1 MNRFVAHKPISQTR
15 VVVAMS
21 GGVDSSVCAALMQEE
36 GYETIGITLQLYDDG
51 AMVGKKNACC
61 AGQDIDDARR
71 VCEKI
76 GIPHYVLNY
85 ESLFKESVM
94 EDFADSYMR
103 GETPIPCVKCNQSVK
118 FRDLLKVA
126 KDLNADA
133 LVTGHYIRRKNGP
146 NGPELHN
153 AIDAGKDQSYFLFAT
168 TRSQLEFIHFPLGD
182 FTKEETRKHA
192 ERFNLPVA
200 SKPDSQDIC
209 FVPNGNYASVVTKLR
224 PGALDPG
231 EIVDVDGKVIGKHDG
246 IINFT
251 RGQRKGLGG
260 GFEKPLYVIRIEP
273 ETKRVVVGT
282 EEHLLEQSLEIRDL
296 NWLGDGADI
305 PSEGLEVEVKL
316 RSLSSRKKAKI
327 KPFTFNSLPLT
338 ENSEN
343 GKRKTENGNAKRYTV
358 ALYENERAIT
368 RGQACVL
375 YCDTRV
381 LGGGWIC

>member
-1 MNRFVAHKPISQTR
+1 MNRFCKDKAKKDTR

-36 GYETIGITLQLYDDG
+36 GYETIGITLQLYDSG

-61 AGQDIDDARR
+61 AGQDIEDARR

-85 ESLFKESVM
+85 ESIFKESVM
-94 EDFADSYMR
+94 EKFADSYMR
-103 GETPIPCVKCNQSVK
+103 GETPIPCVSCNQSVK
-118 FRDLLKVA
+118 FRDLFRVA

-133 LVTGHYIRRKNGP
+133 LVTGHYIRRVEGK

-153 AIDAGKDQSYFLFAT
+153 AMDAGKDQSYFLFAT
-168 TRSQLEFIHFPLGD
+168 TRDQLSYIHFPLGD

-192 ERFNLPVA
+192 ERFDLPVA

-209 FVPNGNYASVVTKLR
+209 FVPNGNYASVVSKLR
-224 PGALDPG
+224 PGAIDPG
-231 EIVDVDGKVIGKHDG
+231 EIVDVNGKVIGKHDG

-260 GFEKPLYVIRIEP
+260 GFEKPLYVIRVEP
-273 ETKRVVVGT
+273 DTKRVVVGE
-282 EEHLLEQSLEIRDL
+282 EEHLFESSLEIKEL
-296 NWLGDGADI
+296 NWIGEGADI
-305 PSEGLEVEVKL
+305 PADGLDVEVKL
-316 RSLSSRKKAKI
+316 RSLSTRKKAKI
-327 KPFTFNSLPLT
+327 KPTSDHH
-338 ENSEN
+338 
-343 GKRKTENGNAKRYTV
+343 YQI
-358 ALYENERAIT
+358 ALFENERAIT

-375 YCDTRV
+375 YSGTRV
-381 LGGGWIC
+381 LGGGWIV

>member
-1 MNRFVAHKPISQTR
+1 MNRFSAHKPKNQTR

-36 GYETIGITLQLYDDG
+36 GYETIGITLQLYDSG

-61 AGQDIDDARR
+61 AGQDIEDARR

-85 ESLFKESVM
+85 ESIFKESVM
-94 EDFADSYMR
+94 EEFADSYMR

-118 FRDLLKVA
+118 FRDLFKVA
-126 KDLNADA
+126 KDLGADA
-133 LVTGHYIRRKNGP
+133 LVTGHYIRRVDGA

-168 TRSQLEFIHFPLGD
+168 TKEQLSFIHFPLGD
-182 FTKEETRKHA
+182 FTKEQTRKHA

-231 EIVDVDGKVIGKHDG
+231 EIIDVNGKVIGRHDG
-246 IINFT
+246 IINYT

-260 GFEKPLYVIRIEP
+260 GFEKPMFVIKVIP
-273 ETKRVVVGT
+273 ETKQVVIGD
-282 EEHLLEQSLEIRDL
+282 EEDLFEQSLQIKEL
-296 NWLGDGADI
+296 NWIGDGADI
-305 PSEGLEVEVKL
+305 PEEGLDVEVKL
-316 RSLSSRKKAKI
+316 RSLSQRKKAKI
-327 KPFTFNSLPLT
+327 KPANDKKYQIS
-338 ENSEN
+338 
-343 GKRKTENGNAKRYTV
+343 
-358 ALYENERAIT
+358 LYEKERAIT
-368 RGQACVL
+368 PGQACVM
-375 YCDTRV
+375 YDGSRV
-381 LGGGWIC
+381 LGGGWIV